1 MSETYKIQ
9 YSPESVADLKNIYS
23 YIAFKL
29 LVPETAE
36 QQVNRIR
43 DKIRSL
49 DFMPEKY
56 AFVDWEPWKSRN
68 THKVPV
74 DNYVII
80 YIVDS
85 DNLEVTIVRIFYSGQ
100 DIDDILRDE

>member
-1 MSETYKIQ
+1 MSETYRIQ
-9 YSPESVADLKNIYS
+9 YSPESVADLQNIYS

-56 AFVDWEPWKSRN
+56 AICLCTRIFKSRL
-68 THKVPV
+68 HF
-74 DNYVII
+74 
-80 YIVDS
+80 
-85 DNLEVTIVRIFYSGQ
+85 VRS
-100 DIDDILRDE
+100 